1 MRLTKTELR
10 LQQLRLNQLQK
21 YLPTLQLKK
30 TLLQIEVNNAQLEI
44 EQFFLE
50 YQNQEG
56 AVTSYAALFSD
67 RGAFDLFP
75 AVKVLDVKKR
85 VENIAG
91 VDIPIFEQVVFQEST
106 HFLFD
111 GPVWLDSAIQG
122 LRELIILREK
132 IRIGE
137 EKKAALEKELREVSI
152 RVNLFEK
159 ILIPRALANIRK
171 IRIFLGDQQLAAVC
185 QAKVA
190 KQKILEREEESA

>member
-44 EQFFLE
+44 EQLELE
-50 YQNQEG
+50 YRTQKEI
-56 AVTSYAALFSD
+56 VTAFARLFSD
-67 RGAFDLFP
+67 RGASDLFP
-75 AVKVLDVKKR
+75 AVKVLDVER
-85 VENIAG
+85 RIENIAG
-91 VDIPIFEQVVFQEST
+91 VDIPVFEKVVFQESS

-111 GPVWLDSAIQG
+111 SPVWLESAIQG
-122 LRELIILREK
+122 LRKLIILREK
-132 IRIGE
+132 TKIAE
-137 EKKAALEKELREVSI
+137 EKKTALEKELRDVSI

-159 ILIPRALANIRK
+159 ILIPRAMANIRK
-171 IRIFLGDQQLAAVC
+171 IRIFLSDQQLAAVC

-190 KQKILEREEESA
+190 KQKILERDEALV